1 MSSVIVFAGTTE
13 GRNLAAFLEAGR
25 ISATICVA
33 TAYGESLME
42 EYAHLE
48 LCRGRMDAEEMT
60 KFFQEKEP
68 EFVIDATHPYAV
80 DVTKNIRTACQAT
93 GRNYIR
99 IVRTSEQSQGDGNKI
114 YVSSTAEAVKYL
126 QATTGNIFLT
136 TGSKELQNFT
146 AIPDYE
152 ERLYAR
158 VLASPEVVSACVEL
172 GICGKH
178 LICMQGPFSRELN
191 EAMFAQ
197 CQAAYVVT
205 KESGA
210 AGGFREKE
218 EAAEKLGISLV
229 IIGRP
234 EQEEGVSLEQCKD
247 LLRKQFQ
254 KERTGRRKVSVVGIG
269 MGSVDT
275 MTGEAKRAC
284 READLLIG
292 AKRMTEAVFREGQ
305 QAFCAY
311 RAEEIL
317 TYMKEHPEYE
327 KIAVVLSGDVGFF
340 SGAKELIASI
350 KEQKLDVELQVIP
363 GISSL
368 VSFCARLHVPWE
380 HVKAV
385 SVHGREERL
394 IASVRESSAVFALAG
409 GRNQIAEICRQ
420 LTEYGFGDCEI
431 AVGEK
436 LSYPEERIWRG
447 SVRQFL
453 DLETEPLSVF
463 LIWNRRA
470 EQYVVT
476 HGISDD
482 RFCRGKVPM
491 TKEEVRSISISK
503 MRLTKNSVIYDVGAG
518 TGSVAVEMAL
528 QASGGAVYAVEKNEE
543 AVALLEKNRR
553 AFAVEHLHIVHGMA
567 PDALENLPCPTH
579 VFIGGSSGNLK
590 AILETVRAKNASVRV
605 VMNAI
610 TLETVSEA
618 LTYLREQEISDA
630 DIVSVQT
637 ARSREIGTYHMMTGQ
652 NPVYI
657 ISFGGERQEV

>member
-1 MSSVIVFAGTTE
+1 MCRVIVFAGTTE
-13 GRNLAAFLEAGR
+13 GRNLAAFLEENK

-33 TAYGESLME
+33 TAYGESLLE
-42 EYAHLE
+42 EYTHLE
-48 LCRGRMDAEEMT
+48 VCSGRMDEAEMT
-60 KFFQEKEP
+60 KLFQEKEP
-68 EFVIDATHPYAV
+68 EFVIDATHPYAG
-80 DVTKNIRTACQAT
+80 DVTKNIKAACQAAERT
-93 GRNYIR
+93 YIR
-99 IVRTSEQSQGDGNKI
+99 VVRNSEQSRGAGKKV

-126 QATTGNIFLT
+126 RTTTGNIFLT
-136 TGSKELQNFT
+136 TGSKELYRFT
-146 AIPDYE
+146 EIPGYE
-152 ERLYAR
+152 KRLYAR
-158 VLASPEVVSACVEL
+158 VLSSPEVVSACAEL
-172 GICGKH
+172 GICGQH

-218 EAAEKLGISLV
+218 EAAEKLGICLV

-234 EQEEGVSLEQCKD
+234 EQEEGISLEQCRE
-247 LLRKQFQ
+247 LLKKRFPKV
-254 KERTGRRKVSVVGIG
+254 EEGRRKVSVVGIG
-269 MGSVDT
+269 MGSSDT
-275 MTGEAKRAC
+275 MTAEAKRAC
-284 READLLIG
+284 KEADLLIG

-305 QAFCAY
+305 QVFCAY

-317 TYMKEHPEYE
+317 TYMKEHPQYE

-340 SGAKELIASI
+340 SGAKELLAGIR
-350 KEQKLDVELQVIP
+350 EQELDMELQVIP

-368 VSFCARLHVPWE
+368 ACFCARLHVPWE

-385 SVHGREERL
+385 SVHGREEGL
-394 IASVRESSAVFALAG
+394 ISSVRESPAVFALAG
-409 GRNQIAEICRQ
+409 GRNQIARICRQ
-420 LTEYGFGDCEI
+420 LTEYGFGDCKI
-431 AVGEK
+431 AVGER
-436 LSYPEERIWRG
+436 LSYPEERILRG

-470 EQYVVT
+470 EQQVVT
-476 HGISDD
+476 HGIADD

-503 MRLTKNSVIYDVGAG
+503 MRLTKHAVIYDVGAG
-518 TGSVAVEMAL
+518 TGSVSVEMAL

-543 AVALLEKNRR
+543 AVTLLEKNRM
-553 AFAVEHLHIVHGMA
+553 AFAVEHLHIVCGRA
-567 PDALENLPCPTH
+567 PEALEDLPCPTH

-590 AILETVRAKNASVRV
+590 EILETVRAKNASARV
-605 VMNAI
+605 VINAI
-610 TLETVSEA
+610 TLETVTEA
-618 LTYLREQEISDA
+618 LTYLREQQISDA

-637 ARSREIGTYHMMTGQ
+637 ARSREIGKYHMMTGQ